1 MSFWTLATKADIG
14 ICGFANSLPNL
25 FYELSLGMMNL
36 LISEQQAQK
45 LNEFP
50 RFTAEWRVELEASHE
65 DYESLL
71 MIWLEEALYRLE
83 VEDKYLVDG
92 QYMIRKFNKKLLC
105 EVQVSYIDAN
115 LIERNLEIKAV
126 TSHELVVK
134 QLLEDEVYRSSD
146 DTIPDLVGPAWVG
159 NVIFDI

>member
-50 RFTAEWRVELEASHE
+50 RFTAEWRVELEASHG

-71 MIWLEEALYRLE
+71 MI
-83 VEDKYLVDG
+83 
-92 QYMIRKFNKKLLC
+92 
-105 EVQVSYIDAN
+105 
-115 LIERNLEIKAV
+115 
-126 TSHELVVK
+126 
-134 QLLEDEVYRSSD
+134 
-146 DTIPDLVGPAWVG
+146 
-159 NVIFDI
+159 